1 MWFNANI
8 WLVELSFKFFT
19 LPLLLL
25 LNCSSSAREKTDEFH
40 IGEPT
45 FSGFGIHA
53 DQDAFYLPLNED
65 RDYTFGQG
73 IAIGGKWI
81 AHKSNPLRYPLYW
94 IDHFPAKN
102 FHLDNK
108 SPSFHNFT
116 LALQAYTPDDLDA
129 DSIIHN
135 DRPYASILF
144 FDVAKKT
151 ISGNRRL
158 FLRSNFRLGVLGT
171 AAAREIQSIYHRLE
185 RARRG
190 TFRPFD
196 PRGWKYQ
203 ISNGGELTGLAG
215 WRIGYLPVV
224 PANQNRFQYI
234 PKGEF
239 AIGYQTYAG
248 VSLELKFGKNLPP
261 WWLDGFSGVQEGNVF
276 YKPLRKKIS
285 LYLFAKGS
293 YRHIVYDVLLQG
305 QFKTSPH
312 ALDTDQI
319 DRSIDVLEA
328 GIAARLRHF
337 KTWVS
342 LKRRSSNF
350 SLQGRNHYWVS
361 VGLDFIVN

>member
-1 MWFNANI
+1 M
-8 WLVELSFKFFT
+8 LVELTFKIIA

-25 LNCSSSAREKTDEFH
+25 LYFSSFAQGKIDKDNSA
-40 IGEPT
+40 EPT
-45 FSGFGIHA
+45 FSGLGIHA

-261 WWLDGFSGVQEGNVF
+261 WWLDGFSGVQEGNIF